1 MVVVNDAKNES
12 LIKVKHKDEFV
23 TRRCR
28 DIVNLSFDNLM
39 LNIDITKIA
48 ATVASMMIFV

>member
-12 LIKVKHKDEFV
+12 LITVKHKDKFV

-39 LNIDITKIA
+39 LNINITKIT
-48 ATVASMMIFV
+48 ATVAIMMIFV

>member
-12 LIKVKHKDEFV
+12 LITVKHKDEFV

-28 DIVNLSFDNLM
+28 DIVKLSIEDLM
-39 LNIDITKIA
+39 QNIDITKI
-48 ATVASMMIFV
+48 VASMMIFV

>member
-12 LIKVKHKDEFV
+12 LITVKHKDEFV

-28 DIVNLSFDNLM
+28 VIVNLSFEDLI

-48 ATVASMMIFV
+48 ATVASMMILV

>member
-12 LIKVKHKDEFV
+12 HITVKHKDQFV
-23 TRRCR
+23 TRQSR
-28 DIVNLSFDNLM
+28 DIVKLSFDNLM